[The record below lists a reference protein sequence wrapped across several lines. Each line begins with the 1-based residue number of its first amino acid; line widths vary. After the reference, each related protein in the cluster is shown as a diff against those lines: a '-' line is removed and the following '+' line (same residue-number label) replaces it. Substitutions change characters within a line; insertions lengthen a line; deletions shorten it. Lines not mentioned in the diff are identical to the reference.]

1 MFLRCLSRDK
11 LTVCLNYMLV
21 CNTVLWMKLHNWMLI
36 CYPVTSTMKIRK
48 QNPDLKSG
56 FSLGKQKWWQHCF
69 NGHYWRINCCNKTYV
84 WSTLFLCFCCVLYW
98 QLFMTWV
105 LMQICHAGVPTSASM
120 AATTASGSTPAPQTS
135 SSLVVASS
143 SGSVYILPLGSSVIF

>member
-11 LTVCLNYMLV
+11 LTVSLNYMLV

-69 NGHYWRINCCNKTYV
+69 NGHYWRINCRNKTYV

-98 QLFMTWV
+98 QLLWPEFSCKFVMQVYLLQLLRQQQLPVAV
-105 LMQICHAGVPTSASM
+105 LLLLRH
-120 AATTASGSTPAPQTS
+120 
-135 SSLVVASS
+135 LH
-143 SGSVYILPLGSSVIF
+143 LLL